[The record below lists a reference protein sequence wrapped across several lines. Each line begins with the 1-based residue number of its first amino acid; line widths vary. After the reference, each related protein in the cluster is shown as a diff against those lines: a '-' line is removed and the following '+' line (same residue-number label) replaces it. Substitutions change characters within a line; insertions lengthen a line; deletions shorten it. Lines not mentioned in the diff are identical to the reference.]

1 MENMHTDV
9 RVLRVKG
16 RGKVGLRRMWTN
28 KGERWEGVLLLNI
41 PFILSFT
48 TFLPA
53 VPLIYRLHHV
63 FAFHIPSLSDA

>member
-16 RGKVGLRRMWTN
+16 RGKVGLKRMWTS
-28 KGERWEGVLLLNI
+28 KGGRWEGVLLLNI
-41 PFILSFT
+41 PFLLSFT
-48 TFLPA
+48 TFLSA

-63 FAFHIPSLSDA
+63 FAFHIPSLLDA